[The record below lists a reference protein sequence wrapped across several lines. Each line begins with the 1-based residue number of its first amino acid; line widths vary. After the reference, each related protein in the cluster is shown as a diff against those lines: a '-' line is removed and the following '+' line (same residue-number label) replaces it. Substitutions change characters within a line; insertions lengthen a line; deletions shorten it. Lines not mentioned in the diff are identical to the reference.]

1 MKDLFFKNE
10 ALFDKIA
17 LSSENPK
24 LISSEFVSMLDAYN
38 QITEQQR
45 IEIGQT
51 SDISAYQNFLYISK
65 DNSGDLIAEPN
76 VEYVVLAK
84 WLDKNGLV

>member
-10 ALFDKIA
+10 ALFDKIV

-76 VEYVVLAK
+76 VEDVVLAK